1 MTVEENKIIIN
12 KDDIFSVSKYIKEHS
27 IVVIG
32 IGLSITL
39 LGVCAYIDNNKGAM

>member
-1 MTVEENKIIIN
+1 MTVDENKIVIN
-12 KDDIFSVSKYIKEHS
+12 KDDIFNVSKFIKEHS

-39 LGVCAYIDNNKGAM
+39 LGVCAYIENNKGVN